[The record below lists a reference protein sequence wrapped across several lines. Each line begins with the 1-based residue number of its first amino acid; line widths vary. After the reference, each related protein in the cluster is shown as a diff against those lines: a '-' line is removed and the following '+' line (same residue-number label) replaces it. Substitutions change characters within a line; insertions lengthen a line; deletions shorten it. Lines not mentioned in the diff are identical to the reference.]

1 MNIIQ
6 KYCISNHRLR
16 KERDDAL
23 AELARIRDPEIK
35 HLRMENGAFDLA
47 VGGELVKHLALV
59 ITEWFRASAENYVE
73 MTLDSKVEPFE
84 TYAVTVQRVDKK
96 TPHQFRQEAE
106 DKYAELLARYQSLCA
121 ALDKQNGTPCEQIR
135 HEQVMEDIRDTLLPF
150 WRADH
155 RHPDINDA
163 EWGSLDNLYMK
174 YQFPRIEA
182 E

>member
-6 KYCISNHRLR
+6 KYCMTNHRLR

-23 AELARIRDPEIK
+23 EERDTW
-35 HLRMENGAFDLA
+35 RMKYQC
-47 VGGELVKHLALV
+47 LV
-59 ITEWFRASAENYVE
+59 
-73 MTLDSKVEPFE
+73 
-84 TYAVTVQRVDKK
+84 
-96 TPHQFRQEAE
+96 
-106 DKYAELLARYQSLCA
+106 A
-121 ALDKQNGTPCEQIR
+121 ALDKQLGTPCEQIR
-135 HEQVMEDIRDTLLPF
+135 HEQVLEDIRDTLLPF

-163 EWGSLDNLYMK
+163 EWGALDSLYMK